1 MWVDDLSN
9 PTIAFMLCIGSER
22 WWVRRKIPLVNLFQR
37 VDRSLHYKSSIGR
50 VELLFL
56 GWIPQFC
63 WLKKTLRDS
72 CCLIPHFLLIWYS
85 KCLNILKCGTCLL
98 VEYHISSRFVIVS
111 TTSVFASVICCLRY
125 HAWVRLSEL
134 LQLEV
139 VSGKSGHLHGFR
151 STIDMFDMCIYSIN
165 SQWLTII
172 YNSQWF
178 NRYWLLTLILILIIP
193 YILILIYQCLLTWYY
208 QYQWLTINI
217 YGSYHGF
224 FKSISMVYINVYI
237 NGLV

>member
-1 MWVDDLSN
+1 MLFNTTFPIDLVLKMPQYSQ
-9 PTIAFMLCIGSER
+9 I
-22 WWVRRKIPLVNLFQR
+22 WHLFA
-37 VDRSLHYKSSIGR
+37 S
-50 VELLFL
+50 
-56 GWIPQFC
+56 
-63 WLKKTLRDS
+63 
-72 CCLIPHFLLIWYS
+72 LIPHFLQ
-85 KCLNILKCGTCLL
+85 
-98 VEYHISSRFVIVS
+98 
-111 TTSVFASVICCLRY
+111 ICHCFHPIGLRLGDFCLRY

-139 VSGKSGHLHGFR
+139 VLGKSGHLHGLR

-208 QYQWLTINI
+208 QYQWLIINIYDSYHGFLINI
-217 YGSYHGF
+217 YGLYQCLYQWIGLREKLQESPIFHGEKYGF
-224 FKSISMVYINVYI
+224 LQISP
-237 NGLV
+237 